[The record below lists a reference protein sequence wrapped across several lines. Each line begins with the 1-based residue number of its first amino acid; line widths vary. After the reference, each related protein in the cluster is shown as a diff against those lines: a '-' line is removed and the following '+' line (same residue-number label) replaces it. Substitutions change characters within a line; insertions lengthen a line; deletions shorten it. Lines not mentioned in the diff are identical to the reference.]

1 MVTIAI
7 VTGIIAGASSAALV
21 AFINAYL
28 NNSGSPSGKT
38 IWLMTALVAAVF
50 ISGLASRL
58 ILNRLSRR
66 AVFDMRMRLCRE
78 VLAVP
83 LRRLE
88 EIGSHQILAALTE
101 DIAHIS
107 AAVINIP
114 PFFINLMLSLA
125 CFIYLGSLSLLVFFF
140 LSLFLAVAIL
150 SVEVLDRRAIRFHV
164 AARQEWDRLFKYFRA
179 LVDGSKELKLHQ
191 PRREAFLS
199 RLLESTTKSHL
210 RNWLSGRDFESA
222 SASWNQSLFFIF
234 IVLILFGLPRLSVIN
249 HQTLANYAVTFLYM
263 AGPVAQVVSLIPIFN
278 SATVSLRKIE
288 ELGLSLASSGENV
301 SAGPVERAAGL
312 SWERLDMSGVTHTY
326 YREREHRNFT
336 LGPIDLTFYPGELVF
351 LVGDNGSGKTT
362 LAKLLTGLYTPESGE
377 IRMNGES
384 ITDLNLEDYRQH
396 FSMTFSDP
404 YLFEQLLGLDTPNLD
419 GKAREYITML
429 QLDHKVTVKDGA
441 LSTVE
446 LSAGQR
452 KRLALL
458 TAYLEDR
465 PIYVFDE
472 WAADQDPVF
481 KNFFYHHL
489 LPELRLKG
497 KTILVISH
505 DDLYYSTASRLI
517 KLDNGRVESDVCNHT
532 NGSSGLHV
540 PKSMVGRWLPR
551 LARSLKV
558 DGMFR
563 GDSVEK
569 QDKGGPDCKV

>member
-1 MVTIAI
+1 MKLFSFLFRYSQRMVTIAI
-7 VTGIIAGASSAALV
+7 VTGIIAGGSSAALV
-21 AFINAYL
+21 AFINANL
-28 NNSGSPSGKT
+28 NNSRSPSGMT
-38 IWLMTALVAAVF
+38 VWLMTALVAAVF

-101 DIAHIS
+101 DVAHIS
-107 AAVINIP
+107 AAIINIP
-114 PFFINLMLSLA
+114 LFFINLMLSLA
-125 CFIYLGSLSLLVFFF
+125 CFVYLGSLSLLVFFF
-140 LSLFLAVAIL
+140 LSLFLVMAIL
-150 SVEVLDRRAIRFHV
+150 SMEVLDRRAMRFHEM
-164 AARQEWDRLFKYFRA
+164 ARREWDRLFKYFRA

-191 PRREAFLS
+191 LRREAFLS
-199 RLLESTTKSHL
+199 QLLESTTKSHL

-234 IVLILFGLPRLSVIN
+234 IVLILFGLPHLSEIN
-249 HQTLANYAVTFLYM
+249 RQTLASYAVTFLYM

-278 SATVSLRKIE
+278 NATVSLRKIE

-301 SAGPVERAAGL
+301 SAGPVERAAML
-312 SWERLDMSGVTHTY
+312 SWEQLEMSGVTHTY
-326 YREREHRNFT
+326 YRERDHRSFT

-377 IRMNGES
+377 IRMNGEP
-384 ITDLNLEDYRQH
+384 ITDLNLEGYRQY
-396 FSMTFSDP
+396 FSMIFSDP

-419 GKAREYITML
+419 SKAREYITRL
-429 QLDHKVTVKDGA
+429 QLDHKVTVKDGT

-481 KNFFYHHL
+481 KDFFYYHL
-489 LPELRLKG
+489 LPELHLKG

-505 DDLYYSTASRLI
+505 DDRFYSAASRLI
-517 KLDNGRVESDVCNHT
+517 KLENGRVESDAHNRT
-532 NGSSGLHV
+532 NGPSGLHV
-540 PKSMVGRWLPR
+540 PKSMIGR
-551 LARSLKV
+551 
-558 DGMFR
+558 
-563 GDSVEK
+563 
-569 QDKGGPDCKV
+569 

>member
-1 MVTIAI
+1 MKIFSFLLRYSWRMVTMAI
-7 VTGIIAGASSAALV
+7 VIGIIAGVSSAAMV
-21 AFINAYL
+21 AFINANL
-28 NNSGSPSGKT
+28 NNSRSPSGMT
-38 IWLMTALVAAVF
+38 IWLMIALVVAVF

-88 EIGSHQILAALTE
+88 EIGSHRILAALTE
-101 DIAHIS
+101 DVTNIS
-107 AAVINIP
+107 AAIINIP
-114 PFFINLMLSLA
+114 LFSINLMLSLA
-125 CFIYLGSLSLLVFFF
+125 CLVYLGSLSLLVFFF
-140 LSLFLAVAIL
+140 LSLFLALAIL
-150 SVEVLDRRAIRFHV
+150 SVKVLDRRAIR
-164 AARQEWDRLFKYFRA
+164 AYEATRREWDRLFKYFRA
-179 LVDGSKELKLHQ
+179 LVDGSKELKLHRL
-191 PRREAFLS
+191 RREAFFS
-199 RLLESTTKSHL
+199 QLLESTAKSHL

-234 IVLILFGLPRLSVIN
+234 ITLILFGLPHFSDMNR
-249 HQTLANYAVTFLYM
+249 QTLANYAVTFLFM

-278 SATVSLRKIE
+278 NATVSLRKIE
-288 ELGLSLASSGENV
+288 ELGLSLASSGENMSV
-301 SAGPVERAAGL
+301 GPVERSAGL

-326 YREREHRNFT
+326 YQEREDRNFT

-351 LVGDNGSGKTT
+351 LVGGNGSGKTT
-362 LAKLLTGLYTPESGE
+362 LAKLLTGLYRPESGE
-377 IRMNGES
+377 IRMNGER

-396 FSMTFSDP
+396 FSMVFSDP

-419 GKAREYITML
+419 GKALEYITKL

-458 TAYLEDR
+458 TAYLEER

-481 KNFFYHHL
+481 KDFFYHHI
-489 LPELRLKG
+489 LPELQLKG

-505 DDLYYSTASRLI
+505 DDRYYSAASRLI
-517 KLDNGRVESDVCNHT
+517 KLDSGRIESDAYNHA
-532 NGSSGLHV
+532 NGPSGLHV
-540 PKSMVGRWLPR
+540 PNSMVGR
-551 LARSLKV
+551 
-558 DGMFR
+558 
-563 GDSVEK
+563 
-569 QDKGGPDCKV
+569 